1 MSDFDIAKKRASFE
15 SEISVLRWCI
25 NSRHKEI
32 IDLNDKIDRLKQLL
46 VALAAFEEQL
56 QQEHL
61 VELLRLCQTPCW
73 RYRPRGE

>member
-1 MSDFDIAKKRASFE
+1 MSDFDITKKRASFE

-32 IDLNDKIDRLKQLL
+32 IDLNDKIDRLKQRL